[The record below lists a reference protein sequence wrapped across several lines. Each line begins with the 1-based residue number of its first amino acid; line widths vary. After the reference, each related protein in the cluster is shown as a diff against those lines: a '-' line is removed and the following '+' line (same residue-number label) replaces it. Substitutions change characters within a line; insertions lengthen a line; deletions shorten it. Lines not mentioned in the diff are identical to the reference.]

1 MRLIQLAFGA
11 LTSLALAATPPAG
24 PGLLGA
30 VWVGARHERNAVIWV
45 FHNVFSFRDGQR
57 FDLGMYPVGAL
68 IRVEGTNYDTVP
80 QFAMHARRETAG
92 ARVRIAGGLSAHVH
106 VVHQTSQVAH
116 GHPLAM
122 DVGLT
127 YSVRH

>member
-1 MRLIQLAFGA
+1 
-11 LTSLALAATPPAG
+11 
-24 PGLLGA
+24 
-30 VWVGARHERNAVIWV
+30 
-45 FHNVFSFRDGQR
+45 
-57 FDLGMYPVGAL
+57 MYPVGAVVRL
-68 IRVEGTNYDTVP
+68 ERTNYDTVP

-92 ARVRIAGGLSAHVH
+92 ARGRIARGLSAHVD

-127 YSVRH
+127 CRFIGI